1 MLSALTATDRGE
13 DVATVLSLTKEEKA
27 RLLKTLREDAAFRED
42 VRRLLLDE
50 MQTALQ
56 NLQES
61 IQNLVA
67 LRERDAVL
75 VREGFEAV
83 RRVIHE
89 LSQQVQE
96 NSRQIA
102 ALTECM
108 DRVEA
113 QIAALTERMDRVEA
127 QIAALTERMDRVEAQ
142 IAKLTGEVQKQG
154 ERLDDVS
161 GVAAEAGAYREITL
175 WLRSRRAEIAG
186 EYLPGDLQDRLGVSP
201 VLDGVMLLRGDSGY
215 VFLVYEITFTIALR
229 DVRRIAEWLGGF
241 RKVAWPAVGLVH
253 FQRAL
258 PEEEVKHYVVEDGRE
273 VIRTIPG
280 MRTLREEA
288 AQSGVLLMQH
298 GASPWRPEGWRPPQ
312 GLAEIPQLPATT
324 LFD

>member
-1 MLSALTATDRGE
+1 MATIP
-13 DVATVLSLTKEEKA
+13 SLTQEEKA
-27 RLLKTLREDAAFRED
+27 RFLQALRKDAAFREE

-50 MQTALQ
+50 MQASMQ
-56 NLQES
+56 NLQEA

-83 RRVIHE
+83 RKVIHE

-96 NSRQIA
+96 NSR
-102 ALTECM
+102 
-108 DRVEA
+108 

-127 QIAALTERMDRVEAQ
+127 QIAALTERMDRVEAQIAATNQHVQENSRQ

-186 EYLPGDLQDRLGVSP
+186 EYLPGDLQERLGVSS

-215 VFLVYEITFTIALR
+215 VFLVYEITFTVALR

-241 RKVAWPAVGLVH
+241 GKAAWPAVGLVH

-273 VIRTIPG
+273 VIRTVPG

-298 GASPWRPEGWRPPQ
+298 GASPWRPEGWQPPQ
-312 GLAEIPQLPATT
+312 GLEEIPQFQSAT